1 MIVALTPRNRRAGTA
16 SQARIVQGRELMRRN
31 ENIEVER
38 RAYVRIESLQRRS
51 LEDNE
56 RNATERL
63 RRFEEEA

>member
-1 MIVALTPRNRRAGTA
+1 
-16 SQARIVQGRELMRRN
+16 MRRN